1 LRLYGSG
8 GGRYVGGGNTVQ
20 KRLDSSPLRANNSE
34 RYLVIFHIVGNFDVA
49 FEFLE
54 LAVTRSAA
62 LVYDE
67 PWGWMQPPLHA
78 LGALLLEQVCNSI
91 AVVLGVQSTSDE

>member
-1 LRLYGSG
+1 
-8 GGRYVGGGNTVQ
+8 
-20 KRLDSSPLRANNSE
+20 
-34 RYLVIFHIVGNFDVA
+34 VA
-49 FEFLE
+49 FEFLD